1 VQSVCVRETAR
12 FVETALPVEVKIE
25 AERRV
30 LLPERLQNKKLDTSA
45 AAPLYEP
52 HAEVFAPC

>member
-1 VQSVCVRETAR
+1 VRETAR